1 MSRDRAA
8 WLSGRARRLRPL
20 AHTPQNSQNI
30 AQKGNGLRALHAKE
44 ALNVSKNRHSLAFF
58 PRSMAIIK
66 IITIAHDPQASFS
79 D

>member
-20 AHTPQNSQNI
+20 AQFWRTPQNSQNI

-44 ALNVSKNRHSLAFF
+44 ALNVSKNPFTGLF
-58 PRSMAIIK
+58 PSINGNNK
-66 IITIAHDPQASFS
+66 NNYHCP
-79 D
+79 